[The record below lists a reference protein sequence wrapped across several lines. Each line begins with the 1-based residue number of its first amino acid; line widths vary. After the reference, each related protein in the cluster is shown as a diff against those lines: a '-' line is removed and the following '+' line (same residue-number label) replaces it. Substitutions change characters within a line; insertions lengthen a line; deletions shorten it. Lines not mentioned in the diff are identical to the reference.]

1 MDDKYTHVQEK
12 QRDERQS
19 RDHIRRSQTYTRAV
33 LGMGVFAV
41 LIVVLIVGMGPPSP
55 IIICRMHGE

>member
-12 QRDERQS
+12 QRGERQS
-19 RDHIRRSQTYTRAV
+19 RDYLRRSQTYTRAV
-33 LGMGVFAV
+33 LGMGVWAV
-41 LIVVLIVGMGPPSP
+41 LIVVLIVVMGHPSP